1 MAQACVHTAITTH
14 ASSTRAQYASKAYE
28 YTWLPPEL
36 LPAMI
41 GANFFSADSALSVRA
56 HDCCYCVEL

>member
-1 MAQACVHTAITTH
+1 MARACVHTAISTH
-14 ASSTRAQYASKAYE
+14 ASSTRAQYASILETYE

-41 GANFFSADSALSVRA
+41 GANFFPADSALSVSA
-56 HDCCYCVEL
+56 